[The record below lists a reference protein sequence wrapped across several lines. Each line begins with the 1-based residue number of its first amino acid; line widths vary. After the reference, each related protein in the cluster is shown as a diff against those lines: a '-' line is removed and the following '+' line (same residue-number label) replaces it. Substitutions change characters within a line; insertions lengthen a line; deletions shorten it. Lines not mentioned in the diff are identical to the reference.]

1 MINYPRQI
9 VTVTGMIE
17 NEQGELLLIKSP
29 RRGWEPPGGQVELGE
44 DLIDAVIREVKEESG
59 YDVDITHTLGIYQN
73 TGSPKSE
80 PKVCVVF
87 RGRLVGGE
95 AQTSVE
101 SLDVGWFSREDAR
114 QLVTAANN
122 AERLQDYLDHTGRVV
137 FKAYKMEPE
146 HHLTRTLV

>member
-44 DLIDAVIREVKEESG
+44 DLIEAVVRETKEESG
-59 YDVDITHTLGIYQN
+59 FDVTITETMGIYQN

-95 AQTSVE
+95 AQTSNE
-101 SLDVGWFSREDAR
+101 SLDVGWFSREAAR
-114 QLVTAANN
+114 QMVTAPQN
-122 AERLQDYLDHTGRVV
+122 ALRLSDYLDHTGRVV
-137 FKAYKMEPE
+137 YKAYRVEPE
-146 HHLTRTLV
+146 HQVRRTLA